1 MNVLSEPKTLPRL
14 LASGNY
20 VVLGMNRCLEHFL
33 KNKKT
38 TNRAIQSN
46 SGTMMVDYQF
56 SFLLNAKEARL

>member
-1 MNVLSEPKTLPRL
+1 
-14 LASGNY
+14 
-20 VVLGMNRCLEHFL
+20 MNRCLEHFL